1 MAFTDTFN
9 TIKTNIQSAYT
20 ISQQILAGDP
30 PFEGK
35 NQWWCKYYNFTSSS
49 APTLSQ
55 ISGKTPTKTKYV
67 ADTTKSQDWGWGNSY
82 VGYMQCWV
90 KAKAAFNLST
100 SFWTDD
106 HGRIYLNGT
115 SKATSTS
122 CQSKAVTLNFQKG
135 WNKVIIM
142 WQEGSGGDGGY
153 LQANLSANSNIEAMY
168 GKRRDEKA

>member
-1 MAFTDTFN
+1 MALTDNFN
-9 TIKTNIQSAYT
+9 TIKTNIQNAYNVT
-20 ISQQILAGDP
+20 EMILNGEP
-30 PFEGK
+30 PFTGK

-55 ISGKTPTKTKYV
+55 ISGKTPTKTRYWD
-67 ADTTKSQDWGWGNSY
+67 DTNKSQDWAWGNSY

-106 HGRIYLNGT
+106 AGRIYLNGV
-115 SKATSTS
+115 SVATSTS
-122 CQSKAVTLNFQKG
+122 CQSKSITLNFVKG

-142 WQEGSGGDGGY
+142 FQEGSGGDAGY
-153 LQANLSANSNIEAMY
+153 LQANLSTNANIELMY
-168 GKRRDEKA
+168 GRRLDEAV